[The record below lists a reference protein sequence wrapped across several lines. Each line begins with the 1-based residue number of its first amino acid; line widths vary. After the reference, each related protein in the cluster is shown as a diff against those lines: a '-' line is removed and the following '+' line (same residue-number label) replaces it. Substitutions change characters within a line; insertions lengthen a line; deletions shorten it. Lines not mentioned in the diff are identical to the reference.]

1 MDIQKPL
8 EIEIDESTAQG
19 VYSNMV
25 MIAFSPSEFVL
36 DFAKILPGL
45 AKAKVQA
52 RVLMTPQHAKLLLKA
67 LEDNIKQYEERFGE
81 VKLYGMEQRRMGF
94 NPENR

>member
-1 MDIQKPL
+1 MEIQKPF
-8 EIEIDESTAQG
+8 EIELDENVAQG

-25 MIAFSPSEFVL
+25 MISFSPSEFVI

-45 AKAKVQA
+45 PKAKVQA

-67 LEDNIKQYEERFGE
+67 LEDNIKQYEAKFGE
-81 VKLYGMEQRRMGF
+81 VKLFGMEQRKLGF
-94 NPENR
+94 APEEK

>member
-1 MDIQKPL
+1 MEVQKPI
-8 EIEIDESTAQG
+8 EIELNANIAQG

-25 MIAFSPSEFVL
+25 MIAYSPSEFIF

-45 AKAKVQA
+45 PKARVQS

-67 LEDNIKQYEERFGE
+67 LEDNIKQYEAKFGE
-81 VKLYGMEQRRMGF
+81 VKLYGMEQRKMGF
-94 NPENR
+94 APEEK

>member
-8 EIEIDESTAQG
+8 EIELDENVAQG

-25 MIAFSPSEFVL
+25 MISYSPSEFVL

-45 AKAKVQA
+45 PKAKVQA

-67 LEDNIKQYEERFGE
+67 LEENIKQYESKFGE
-81 VKLYGMEQRRMGF
+81 VKLFGMEQRRMGF
-94 NPENR
+94 GPEEK